1 MTMHL
6 LGPAFT
12 TTKYSGKGKKL
23 ANTEKLR
30 KANAEHEEWLRK
42 QGLHKEQLDQ
52 RKKNFKKGKVRPLS
66 EGLPEMPALS
76 NNLHVNGGFQNTM
89 MTHLHKES
97 KEVQQEILN
106 KASRL
111 IPLYNKGPIQY
122 VSPGED
128 LKTLGSK
135 SKK

>member
-1 MTMHL
+1 MHL

-30 KANAEHEEWLRK
+30 KATAEHEEFLRK
-42 QGLHKEQLDQ
+42 QGLHKDQLDQ
-52 RKKNFKKGKVRPLS
+52 RKKNFKKGKVRPVS
-66 EGLPEMPALS
+66 EGLPEMPPLS
-76 NNLHVNGGFQNTM
+76 NNLHVSGGYQNTM

-111 IPLYNKGPIQY
+111 VPLFNKGAIQY
-122 VSPGED
+122 ASPGED

>member
-1 MTMHL
+1 MHL
-6 LGPAFT
+6 VGPYLT
-12 TTKYSGKGKKL
+12 TTKYAGKGKKP
-23 ANTEKLR
+23 ADTAKLR
-30 KANAEHEEWLRK
+30 KAAVDHEEFLRK
-42 QGLHKEQLDQ
+42 QGLHKDQLDQ
-52 RKKNFKKGKVRPLS
+52 RKKNFKKSKVRPLS

-111 IPLYNKGPIQY
+111 IPLYNKGPVQY